1 MMDIIGLD
9 QYVIAFHEAAIFGP
23 KKEAATRPLLKSW
36 PMPEDA
42 VANAV
47 ESAAAAEHLVVCY
60 TADGLLTAGSAHKNL
75 VCPSLLMYA
84 AWAKARGEESV
95 IFGGLACGH
104 VDCVRLTKRRSRCT
118 DQSESKHD

>member
-9 QYVIAFHEAAIFGP
+9 QYVIAFHGAAIFGP

-60 TADGLLTAGSAHKNL
+60 TADGLLTAGSAHNNL
-75 VCPSLLMYA
+75 VCPSQCCRCMLLGQ
-84 AWAKARGEESV
+84 RLVVISV
-95 IFGGLACGH
+95 DFGSFACGPR
-104 VDCVRLTKRRSRCT
+104 DCV
-118 DQSESKHD
+118 Q